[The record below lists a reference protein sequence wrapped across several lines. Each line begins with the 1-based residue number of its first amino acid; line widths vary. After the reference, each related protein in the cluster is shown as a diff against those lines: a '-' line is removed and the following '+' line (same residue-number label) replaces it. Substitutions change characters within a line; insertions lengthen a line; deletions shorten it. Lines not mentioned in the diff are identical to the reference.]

1 MEEHSSQVED
11 VLQRLKELRR
21 WSEELGPRQSA
32 LLTEAIEHLSSVL
45 QDLVQADTL
54 PKSTSRSGLG
64 LGQMSAPGAVKPR
77 PQYTEQKL
85 QDTEKL
91 FRPLAENINLMFWM
105 RAPESDEM
113 LYVSPAYEKIWGR
126 TRGSLYRAPQSFIEA
141 VHPDD
146 RKRVVESMAAHKS
159 GGFDEEYRIVTPD
172 GSVRWV
178 SARTF
183 PIREQSGEIT
193 RIAGVAQDITEQKKA
208 EEALRT
214 TLARMRERY
223 VISRRIGAARMAE
236 DVVNALRSLT
246 TIADANR
253 AAILVFSEPWGEAP
267 PPGFD
272 ILVDWRD
279 DAASLP
285 SMPDAD
291 HVLARYP
298 LAKLFSRDGTVL
310 VNDVLA
316 DPRLSGNDR
325 DWLSAIKTRSVLL
338 FPLITS
344 DQWYGMFNVH
354 YRFPTQMQLEDIN
367 YFEKVVNQAA
377 AAIYNFHLLE
387 AETRARQEAEE
398 ANELKLKFLAMIS
411 HELRT
416 PLTSI
421 KGFATTLLA
430 DDVTWDPNSQRDFIE
445 TISQEA
451 DKLTDLIEQLL
462 DLSRL
467 ESGVLRIVPE
477 EQSLSVIVKRAE
489 AQLQVLTAAHHLRIL
504 VPDDLPPVRADPQ
517 RIAQVLTNLVNNAT
531 KYSPDGTP
539 IAISAARQGQYVQVN
554 VADEGPGIPPE
565 ERARVF
571 EAFHQVAT
579 DGERTERI
587 KGVGLGL
594 AICRGLVEA
603 QYGRIWIQ
611 DRPGPGTTVS
621 FTLPIAAPPKS
632 EIE

>member
-1 MEEHSSQVED
+1 MKEHSSQVED
-11 VLQRLKELRR
+11 VLERLNALRHWSKEL
-21 WSEELGPRQSA
+21 EPRQRT

-45 QDLVQADTL
+45 QDLVQADKL
-54 PKSTSRSGLG
+54 PRATSRPAPD
-64 LGQMSAPGAVKPR
+64 LGQASAPGTVKPR
-77 PQYTEQKL
+77 LQYAEQRL

-91 FRPLAENINLMFWM
+91 FRPLAENVNLVFWM
-105 RAPESDEM
+105 RAPDTDEM

-146 RKRVVESMAAHKS
+146 RTRVAESMAAHKL

-183 PIREQSGEIT
+183 PIREQGGEIT

-246 TIADANR
+246 TIADASR
-253 AAILVFSEPWGEAP
+253 ASIFVFSEPWGEAP
-267 PPGFD
+267 PSGFD
-272 ILVDWRD
+272 ILVDWRE
-279 DAASLP
+279 DAANLP
-285 SMPDAD
+285 GLPDAD
-291 HVLARYP
+291 HVLARHP
-298 LAKLFSRDGTVL
+298 LAKLFSRDGAVL
-310 VNDVLA
+310 VNDVLT
-316 DPRLSGNDR
+316 DPRLSENDR
-325 DWLSAIKTRSVLL
+325 DWLASIKTRSILL

-354 YRFPTQMQLEDIN
+354 YHFPTQMQLEDIN

-377 AAIYNFHLLE
+377 AAIYNFHLLG

-430 DDVTWDPNSQRDFIE
+430 DDVTWDPNSQRDFVE

-467 ESGVLRIVPE
+467 ESGTLRIVPE

-489 AQLQVLTAAHHLRIL
+489 AQLQVLTAAHHLAIL
-504 VPDDLPPVRADPQ
+504 IPEDLPPVRADPQ

-531 KYSPDGTP
+531 KYSPDGTQ
-539 IAISAARQGQYVQVN
+539 ITVSAARQGQHVRVN

-571 EAFHQVAT
+571 EAFHQVAGGQ
-579 DGERTERI
+579 DRVERT
-587 KGVGLGL
+587 KGAGLGL

-632 EIE
+632 DIE

>member
-1 MEEHSSQVED
+1 MKKHSSQVED
-11 VLQRLKELRR
+11 VLQRLKELRH
-21 WSEELGPRQSA
+21 WSEELDPRQET
-32 LLTEAIEHLSSVL
+32 LLTEAIERLSSVL
-45 QDLVQADTL
+45 QDLLRTDNKL
-54 PKSTSRSGLG
+54 PQSASSFAPSP
-64 LGQMSAPGAVKPR
+64 GQMSLPGTVKPWPR
-77 PQYTEQKL
+77 QAEQRL
-85 QDTEKL
+85 QDSEDL
-91 FRPLAENINLMFWM
+91 FRPLAENINLVFWM

-126 TRGSLYRAPQSFIEA
+126 TRESLYRAPQSFVEA

-146 RKRVVESMAAHKS
+146 RERVVEGMAAHQW
-159 GGFDEEYRIVTPD
+159 GGFDEECRIVTPD

-178 SARTF
+178 MARTF
-183 PIREQSGEIT
+183 PIRGRSGEIT

-246 TIADANR
+246 TIADASR
-253 AAILVFSEPWGEAP
+253 ATILVFNEPWGDLP
-267 PPGFD
+267 PSRFD
-272 ILVDWRD
+272 TLVDWRED
-279 DAASLP
+279 TSLP
-285 SMPDAD
+285 GLPDED
-291 HVLARYP
+291 HVLERHP
-298 LAKLFSRDGTVL
+298 LAKLFSRDGVTL
-310 VNDVLA
+310 VNDVRT
-316 DPRLSGNDR
+316 DPRLTANAR
-325 DWLSAIKTRSVLL
+325 DWLTTIKTHSVLL

-344 DQWYGMFNVH
+344 NLWYGMFNVH
-354 YRFPTQMQLEDIN
+354 FRLPTQMQLEDID

-387 AETRARQEAEE
+387 AETRARKEAEE

-467 ESGVLRIVPE
+467 ESGTLRIVPE
-477 EQSLSVIVKRAE
+477 EQPLNVIVKRAE
-489 AQLQVLTAAHHLRIL
+489 AQLQVLTAEHNLTIL
-504 VPDDLPPVRADPQ
+504 IPADLPPVRADPQ

-531 KYSPDGTP
+531 KYSPSGTQ
-539 IAISAARQGQYVQVN
+539 ITISATRQGQHVRIN
-554 VADEGPGIPPE
+554 VTDEGPGIPPE
-565 ERARVF
+565 ERGRVF
-571 EAFHQVAT
+571 EAFHQVGAGG
-579 DGERTERI
+579 DGVERT

-611 DRPGPGTTVS
+611 DRLGPGTTVS
-621 FTLPIAAPPKS
+621 FTLPIAALSNPDV
-632 EIE
+632 E